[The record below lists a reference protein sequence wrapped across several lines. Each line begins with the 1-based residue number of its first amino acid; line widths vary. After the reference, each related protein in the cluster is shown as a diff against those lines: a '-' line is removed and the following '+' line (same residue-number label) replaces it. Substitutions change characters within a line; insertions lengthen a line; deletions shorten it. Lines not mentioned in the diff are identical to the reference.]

1 MSDRVYR
8 LLLLTLPR
16 GFRDEFGREMLQAFI
31 DGDGSLAADGP
42 GVIALAIRLRADQVR
57 MDCRDA
63 LRGLLHQKTFT
74 LTAVATLALALGP
87 ATAVF
92 TLIDRVLLDPLPHA
106 RDLDR
111 IVYAWSASPERNR
124 HEFPWSELNYLDH
137 RERITGLSHL
147 GVIIDTSATIGGEAP
162 EQVTG
167 AWVSEDMLDV
177 LGVYPVRGRKFEAA
191 DMRPGAP
198 PTIILGHRFAGRKFP
213 NADAVGQTLTVD
225 GRPTAVIGVMPEEFD
240 FPAGDS
246 NFWQPVMIDPATSNR
261 AQTYLRAMGRL
272 RPGVSLA
279 QVHDQ
284 MNAVAADLE
293 RQYPES
299 NAGYRVV
306 VVPARTQLTRN
317 VRRTVMV
324 LGLAAVAILLLAC
337 TNVASLLV
345 VRTAG
350 RQNEL
355 SVRTALG
362 ASSSRLSRQLLL
374 EHLLLALVAAAVAVA
389 VAGGLLELIGISRLV
404 PASQI
409 ERARLDAPA
418 LAFLVGLMTLI
429 AIAIGWIVSRRAT
442 KVAVIA
448 AGPRTQSASREVVR
462 LRQALVGIEVAAAAV
477 LLIAAGLLL
486 QSATRLLAIDPGF
499 RTENIITFQIT
510 LPAARYGEAAS
521 RILFVESLVERLRQ
535 LPGVQS
541 ATSAAYSPMGSMRA
555 TRRFAIDG
563 EPLPK
568 PGSEPIAVDLPA
580 GPDYLAVMGL
590 RLMDGRWIS
599 EHDRPDAPPVVV
611 ISESF
616 ARQYFPGQRAVGRRL
631 RYFSSRP
638 PQPASPEIIGV
649 VSDVRQFG
657 VAEAEAPQMYMPHA
671 QRVWMFANYFV
682 RTSGDPRAAM
692 PSLARAVQEID
703 AERPI
708 ERLSTL
714 DELVR
719 RNTADRRALGALLT
733 LSAVIALLI
742 SAIGVY
748 GVTAATTSAR
758 RRELAIR
765 AAMGADR
772 ARLMRLVTRQA
783 MTASVIGIAAGIG
796 GGLAAST
803 VLEAVLFEVHARDPI
818 TYAGG
823 GAMLLGV
830 CWLAT
835 YLPAR
840 RALTMSPATALKDP

>member
-1 MSDRVYR
+1 
-8 LLLLTLPR
+8 
-16 GFRDEFGREMLQAFI
+16 
-31 DGDGSLAADGP
+31 
-42 GVIALAIRLRADQVR
+42 
-57 MDCRDA
+57 
-63 LRGLLHQKTFT
+63 
-74 LTAVATLALALGP
+74 
-87 ATAVF
+87 
-92 TLIDRVLLDPLPHA
+92 
-106 RDLDR
+106 
-111 IVYAWSASPERNR
+111 
-124 HEFPWSELNYLDH
+124 
-137 RERITGLSHL
+137 
-147 GVIIDTSATIGGEAP
+147 
-162 EQVTG
+162 
-167 AWVSEDMLDV
+167 
-177 LGVYPVRGRKFEAA
+177 
-191 DMRPGAP
+191 
-198 PTIILGHRFAGRKFP
+198 
-213 NADAVGQTLTVD
+213 
-225 GRPTAVIGVMPEEFD
+225 
-240 FPAGDS
+240 
-246 NFWQPVMIDPATSNR
+246 
-261 AQTYLRAMGRL
+261 
-272 RPGVSLA
+272 
-279 QVHDQ
+279 
-284 MNAVAADLE
+284 
-293 RQYPES
+293 
-299 NAGYRVV
+299 
-306 VVPARTQLTRN
+306 
-317 VRRTVMV
+317 
-324 LGLAAVAILLLAC
+324 
-337 TNVASLLV
+337 
-345 VRTAG
+345 
-350 RQNEL
+350 
-355 SVRTALG
+355 
-362 ASSSRLSRQLLL
+362 
-374 EHLLLALVAAAVAVA
+374 
-389 VAGGLLELIGISRLV
+389 
-404 PASQI
+404 
-409 ERARLDAPA
+409 
-418 LAFLVGLMTLI
+418 
-429 AIAIGWIVSRRAT
+429 
-442 KVAVIA
+442 
-448 AGPRTQSASREVVR
+448 
-462 LRQALVGIEVAAAAV
+462 
-477 LLIAAGLLL
+477 
-486 QSATRLLAIDPGF
+486 
-499 RTENIITFQIT
+499 
-510 LPAARYGEAAS
+510 
-521 RILFVESLVERLRQ
+521 
-535 LPGVQS
+535 
-541 ATSAAYSPMGSMRA
+541 
-555 TRRFAIDG
+555 
-563 EPLPK
+563 
-568 PGSEPIAVDLPA
+568 
-580 GPDYLAVMGL
+580 
-590 RLMDGRWIS
+590 MDGRWIS